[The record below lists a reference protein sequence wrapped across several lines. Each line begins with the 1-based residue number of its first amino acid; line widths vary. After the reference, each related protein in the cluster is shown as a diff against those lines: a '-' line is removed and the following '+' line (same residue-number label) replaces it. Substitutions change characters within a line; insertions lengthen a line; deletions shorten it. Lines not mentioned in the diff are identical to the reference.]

1 MDTWIDWT
9 FGVGYLVTML
19 VLAFAIGAGIMW
31 GGMALGISPYMIG
44 GFMSLGYTVNAA
56 IKTLDKVQRYP

>member
-1 MDTWIDWT
+1 
-9 FGVGYLVTML
+9 ML

-44 GFMSLGYTVNAA
+44 GFMSLGYIVNAA
-56 IKTLDKVQRYP
+56 IKTLERVQKYP